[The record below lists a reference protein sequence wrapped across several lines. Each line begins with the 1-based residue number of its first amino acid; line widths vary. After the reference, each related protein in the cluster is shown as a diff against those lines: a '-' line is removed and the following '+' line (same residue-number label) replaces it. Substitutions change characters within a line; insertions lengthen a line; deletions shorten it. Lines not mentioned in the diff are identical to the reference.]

1 MRATDTMKSPPR
13 NCTAP
18 PSEAHHGHTA
28 TGGGRES
35 AHASDVG
42 QRVLAGFLKGRT
54 QVNLARK
61 ARGTRL
67 AIQVHYLVLAD
78 QGPPRGRARRIR
90 QRLGGTI
97 SERYLRKIITRLQN
111 CGTDLVA

>member
-1 MRATDTMKSPPR
+1 MRTMNSTPR
-13 NCTAP
+13 NCTTS
-18 PSEAHHGHTA
+18 PSEAHHGDTA
-28 TGGGRES
+28 IAVGRES